1 MVNSSLVATLS
12 VNPVTGNDANT
23 GSRANPRKSITCALK
38 QAKTSTIIQL
48 TTGTYS
54 TANGEVFP
62 LFIPPSV
69 LVVGNEANKGQEMII
84 SGSGEYTSPSFGLQ
98 NITLLLLGD
107 ASLLGVTVTNPAAK
121 GTGVWIESSIPT
133 VANSTFKNCTR
144 EGIFTTG
151 NAKPGIVDNLFI
163 NNKVSGLVIAKNSK
177 GEVLRNVFENN
188 ALGIAISDFAAPL
201 VANNQL
207 SANGTAIALS
217 RDAKPVLR
225 RNLITNNTQG
235 GLLVNGNAVPDLGSP
250 QDPADN
256 IFREQGKFDLQNV
269 TEQKIISVG
278 NQLSLPQVIG
288 AIDFMAATAD
298 TPSQI
303 GVSSRFADLE
313 GHWAAAF
320 VEVLFSKDIISGF
333 PDGSFQPA
341 TPITRAQY
349 AALMMKTFQLPESNQ
364 LNKFKD
370 VKSDFWAAKA
380 IASAAARGF
389 LKGFP
394 DGTFRPENNLTKIQ
408 ALVSIVNG
416 LNLSGGNPNVL
427 MVYRDRV
434 QIPSYATSA
443 VTVATQ
449 KLLVVNYPQPDQLE
463 PLRDITR
470 AEVAVLIYQA
480 LVATGLE
487 NPLPSAYIVK
497 PETEIP
503 SFSDIVGHWAEPFI
517 RALVSMNLTQ
527 GFADGTYQP
536 DQAMTR
542 AQYTALIAA
551 AFNPPAKRPSPE
563 FTDIAKDFWA
573 ANAIE
578 IAARGGFVG
587 GFSDRTFRPT
597 QNVQR
602 LQVIVSLVNGLGL
615 SATELLAAAPSYQ
628 YIDQDKIPEYA
639 QTAVT
644 IATQQKIIVN
654 YPDPN
659 LLAPTREA
667 SRAEVA
673 AMVYQALVASQRTK
687 FINSPYVVLHQQF
700 SF

>member
-1 MVNSSLVATLS
+1 MVNSSLITTIY
-12 VNPVTGNDANT
+12 VNPATGKDSNT
-23 GSRANPRKSITCALK
+23 GSRLNPLKSITCALK

-48 TTGTYS
+48 ANGTYG

-62 LFIPPSV
+62 LIIPQGV

-84 SGSGEYTSPSFGLQ
+84 SGSGEYQSSSFGLQ
-98 NITLLLLGD
+98 NITLLLRGD
-107 ASLLGVTVTNPAAK
+107 ASLLGVTVINTIDK
-121 GTGVWIESSIPT
+121 GTGVWIESSVPT
-133 VANSTFKNCTR
+133 VANSTFKNCAR

-151 NAKPGIVDNLFI
+151 NAKPGIMDNLFI
-163 NNKVSGLVIAKNSK
+163 NNKFSGLVMARNSK
-177 GEVLRNVFENN
+177 GEVLRNVFQNN

-201 VANNQL
+201 VANNKL
-207 SANGTAIALS
+207 SANGTAIALA
-217 RDAKPVLR
+217 RDARPVLR
-225 RNLITNNTQG
+225 RNLIASNTQG
-235 GLLVNGNAVPDLGSP
+235 GLIVNGNAVPDLGNP

-269 TEQKIISVG
+269 TNQKIISVG
-278 NQLSLPQVIG
+278 NQLNPARVIG
-288 AIDFMAATAD
+288 AIEFITATVD

-313 GHWAAAF
+313 GHWSVAF
-320 VEVLFSKDIISGF
+320 VESLVSKGFINGF
-333 PDGSFQPA
+333 PDGTFQPA

-349 AALMMKTFQLPESNQ
+349 AAVITKTFQLPESNQ
-364 LNKFKD
+364 LDRFKD
-370 VKSDFWAAKA
+370 VKSNFWAAKA
-380 IASAAARGF
+380 IASAAENGF
-389 LKGFP
+389 LSGFP

-416 LNLSGGNPNVL
+416 LKLSGGNPNIL
-427 MVYRDRV
+427 MVYRDRA
-434 QIPSYATSA
+434 QIPSYATKTA
-443 VTVATQ
+443 TVATQ

-463 PLRDITR
+463 PLREITR
-470 AEVAVLIYQA
+470 AEVAALIYQA
-480 LVATGLE
+480 LVAIGQE
-487 NPLPSAYIVK
+487 NPLPCSYIVK

-503 SFSDIVGHWAEPFI
+503 SFCDIVGHWAEPFI

-542 AQYTALIAA
+542 AQYTALIATV
-551 AFNPPAKRPSPE
+551 FNPPAKRPSPE
-563 FTDIAKDFWA
+563 FTDIPKDFWA

-587 GFSDRTFRPT
+587 GFSDRTFRP
-597 QNVQR
+597 QQKVQR
-602 LQVIVSLVNGLGL
+602 LQIIVSLVNGLGL
-615 SATELLAAAPSYQ
+615 SATNQKTLIYK
-628 YIDQDKIPEYA
+628 DQHKIPEYA

-667 SRAEVA
+667 TRAEVA

-687 FINSPYVVLHQQF
+687 IINSPYIVLQVGN
-700 SF
+700 

>member
-1 MVNSSLVATLS
+1 MVNSSLVATLY

-23 GSRANPRKSITCALK
+23 GSRANPLKSITCALK

-62 LFIPPSV
+62 LVIPPSM
-69 LVVGNEANKGQEMII
+69 LIVGNEANKGQEMII
-84 SGSGEYTSPSFGLQ
+84 SGSGEYTSHSFGVQ
-98 NITLLLLGD
+98 NITLLLEGD
-107 ASLLGVTVTNPAAK
+107 ASLLGVTVTNPATK

-163 NNKVSGLVIAKNSK
+163 NNKVSGLVMAKNSK

-269 TEQKIISVG
+269 TDQKIISVG

-320 VEVLFSKDIISGF
+320 VEALFSKDIISGF

-341 TPITRAQY
+341 TPINRAQY
-349 AALMMKTFQLPESNQ
+349 AALMTKTFQLPESNQ

-380 IASAAARGF
+380 IASAADRGF

-578 IAARGGFVG
+578 IAARGGFGG
-587 GFSDRTFRPT
+587 GFSDRAFRPT

-615 SATELLAAAPSYQ
+615 SATEQKTLT

-639 QTAVT
+639 RTAVT

-654 YPDPN
+654 YPDPD

-667 SRAEVA
+667 TRAEVA
-673 AMVYQALVASQRTK
+673 AMAYQALVASQRTK
-687 FINSPYVVLHQQF
+687 VINSPYIVLHI
-700 SF
+700 SN

>member
-1 MVNSSLVATLS
+1 MVNSSLVATIY

-23 GSRANPRKSITCALK
+23 GSRANPLKSITCALK

-84 SGSGEYTSPSFGLQ
+84 SGSGEYQSSSFGLQ

-380 IASAAARGF
+380 IASAADRGF

-615 SATELLAAAPSYQ
+615 SVTEAPSYQ

-654 YPDPN
+654 YPDTN

-687 FINSPYVVLHQQF
+687 VINSPYVILHI
-700 SF
+700 SN

>member
-1 MVNSSLVATLS
+1 MVNSSLVATLY

-23 GSRANPRKSITCALK
+23 GSRSDPLKTITRALK

-48 TTGTYS
+48 ASGTYS

-62 LFIPPSV
+62 LVIAPGV
-69 LVVGNEANKGQEMII
+69 LVVGNEANKGQETII
-84 SGSGEYTSPSFGLQ
+84 AGSGEYQSSSFGIQ

-107 ASLLGVTVTNPAAK
+107 ASLLGMTVMNPAAK
-121 GTGVWIESSIPT
+121 GTGAWIESSIPT
-133 VANSTFKNCTR
+133 VANSTFKDCTR
-144 EGIFTTG
+144 EGIFITG
-151 NAKPGIVDNLFI
+151 NSKPGIVDNLFI
-163 NNKVSGLVIAKNSK
+163 NNKVCGLVIAKNSK
-177 GEVLRNVFENN
+177 GEVLRNVFQDN

-207 SANGTAIALS
+207 LANGTAIALS

-225 RNLITNNTQG
+225 RNLITSNTQG
-235 GLLVNGNAVPDLGSP
+235 GLLIAGNATPDLGSP

-269 TEQKIISVG
+269 TDQKIISVG
-278 NQLSLPQVIG
+278 NQLSVPQVIG
-288 AIDFMAATAD
+288 AIDFIAATAD

-313 GHWAAAF
+313 GNWAAAF
-320 VEVLFSKDIISGF
+320 VEALVSKDIINGF
-333 PDGSFQPA
+333 PDGTFQPA
-341 TPITRAQY
+341 TPVNRAQY
-349 AALMMKTFQLPESNQ
+349 AALITKTFQLPESNQ
-364 LNKFKD
+364 LDKFKD

-380 IASAAARGF
+380 IASASDRGF

-394 DGTFRPENNLTKIQ
+394 DGTFRPGNNITKIQ
-408 ALVSIVNG
+408 AIVSIVNG

-427 MVYRDRV
+427 MVYRDRA
-434 QIPSYATSA
+434 QIPSYATNA
-443 VTVATQ
+443 TTVATQ

-463 PLRDITR
+463 PLREITR
-470 AEVAVLIYQA
+470 AEIAVLIYQA
-480 LVATGLE
+480 LVATGQE

-536 DQAMTR
+536 DQAMSR

-615 SATELLAAAPSYQ
+615 VASDQKTLT
-628 YIDQDKIPEYA
+628 YIDQEKIPEYA
-639 QTAVT
+639 RTAVT
-644 IATQQKIIVN
+644 IATQQKIILN

-667 SRAEVA
+667 TRAEVA
-673 AMVYQALVASQRTK
+673 AMVYQALVTSQRTK
-687 FINSPYVVLHQQF
+687 VINSPYIVLHI
-700 SF
+700 SN

>member
-1 MVNSSLVATLS
+1 MVNSSLVATIY
-12 VNPVTGNDANT
+12 VNPTTGNDTST
-23 GSRANPRKSITCALK
+23 GSRTSPLKSISQAIK

-48 TTGTYS
+48 ANGTYS

-62 LFIPPSV
+62 LVIPAGV
-69 LVVGNEANKGQEMII
+69 LVVGNEGNKGQEMII
-84 SGSGEYTSPSFGLQ
+84 SGGGDYQSPSFGVQ
-98 NITLLLLGD
+98 NITVLLLSD
-107 ASLLGVTVTNPAAK
+107 ASLLGVTVINPNPK

-151 NAKPGIVDNLFI
+151 NAKPGILDNLFI
-163 NNKVSGLVIAKNSK
+163 NNKVSGLVIARNSK
-177 GEVLRNVFENN
+177 GEVLRNVFQNN

-201 VANNQL
+201 VANNKL

-235 GLLVNGNAVPDLGSP
+235 GLLINGNAVPDLGNP

-269 TEQKIISVG
+269 TEQKIMSVG
-278 NQLSLPQVIG
+278 NQLNLTQVIG
-288 AIDFMAATAD
+288 AIDFIAATAD

-303 GVSSRFADLE
+303 GVSTRFADLE
-313 GHWAAAF
+313 GHWAAGF
-320 VEVLFSKDIISGF
+320 VEALVSKGFISGF
-333 PDGSFQPA
+333 PDGTFQPA

-349 AALMMKTFQLPESNQ
+349 AALIAKTFQLPESNQ
-364 LNKFKD
+364 LDRYKD
-370 VKSDFWAAKA
+370 VKAKFWGAKA
-380 IASAAARGF
+380 IASAADRGF

-394 DGTFRPENNLTKIQ
+394 DGTFRPGNNLTKIQ

-427 MVYRDRV
+427 IVYRDRT

-449 KLLVVNYPQPDQLE
+449 KLLVINYPQVDQLE
-463 PLRDITR
+463 PLREITR

-480 LVATGLE
+480 LVSMGME
-487 NPLPSAYIVK
+487 NPLPSPYIVK

-563 FTDIAKDFWA
+563 FTDIPQDFWA

-587 GFSDRTFRPT
+587 GFSDRTFRPH

-615 SATELLAAAPSYQ
+615 LTNEQ
-628 YIDQDKIPEYA
+628 KTITYIDQDKIPEYA

-644 IATQQKIIVN
+644 IATQQQIIVN

-667 SRAEVA
+667 TRAEVA

-687 FINSPYVVLHQQF
+687 VINSPYIVLHI
-700 SF
+700 SN